1 MMSDIGNDPTGSVYA
16 LLNSFYFIAYAP
28 FSMSGNPMCP
38 STMLT
43 LQWSHLPFLVNEGAS
58 GWSSV
63 SQLLYGD
70 LPLPASLQF
79 RITQAHLLA
88 DSSLDLEV
96 RVAIPASDSQAD
108 ILPEAGFVPLVPFY
122 LARMYTKRDLGS
134 RVAYW
139 LCMAPLG
146 SVPNLLTRDAHADIL
161 KWLLQRHHRIWCLL
175 YRFPHRLLED
185 SVLTRRAIDGHVR
198 CLGSGH
204 SSRKCREGAVV
215 DW

>member
-28 FSMSGNPMCP
+28 FSMSANPMCP
-38 STMLT
+38 STMLI
-43 LQWSHLPFLVNEGAS
+43 LQWFHLPFLVNGGAS
-58 GWSSV
+58 GWSLV

-70 LPLPASLQF
+70 LPLPASLQS
-79 RITQAHLLA
+79 RIIQAHLLA

-96 RVAIPASDSQAD
+96 RVPIPASDSQAD

-146 SVPNLLTRDAHADIL
+146 SVSNLLKCDQHADIL

-175 YRFPHRLLED
+175 HRFPH
-185 SVLTRRAIDGHVR
+185 
-198 CLGSGH
+198 
-204 SSRKCREGAVV
+204 
-215 DW
+215 